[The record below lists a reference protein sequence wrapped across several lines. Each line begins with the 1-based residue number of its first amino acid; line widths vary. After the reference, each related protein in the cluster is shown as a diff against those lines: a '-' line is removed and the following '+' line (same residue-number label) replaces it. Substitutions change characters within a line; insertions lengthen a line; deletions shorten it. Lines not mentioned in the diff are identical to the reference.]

1 MHLTKQ
7 KYYDSLDIGRI
18 TVNKAIY
25 KIKNSLFQVK
35 VSTNSR
41 IKGDIFSEKWKVADT
56 FNRVFMW
63 RSEERK
69 LQA

>member
-1 MHLTKQ
+1 MSRYNKQRNYYFNLLHLTKQ

-18 TVNKAIY
+18 TVNKAIC

-41 IKGDIFSEKWKVADT
+41 IKGDIFSEK
-56 FNRVFMW
+56 
-63 RSEERK
+63 
-69 LQA
+69 

>member
-1 MHLTKQ
+1 MSRYNKQRNYYFNLLHLTKQ

-41 IKGDIFSEKWKVADT
+41 IKGDIFCEK
-56 FNRVFMW
+56 
-63 RSEERK
+63 
-69 LQA
+69 